1 MRRVAN
7 SDLPLSQIM
16 VGTGAAAFSDA
27 VTLSRSAM
35 ELGFAGA
42 LLLPPF
48 YYKGIDSEGVATFVA
63 DVIRRVSSN
72 GFRLYLYNFPQNT
85 GLSYDV
91 EVIDRLRQIFPSCLL
106 GLKDSSGVLDNS
118 ATIARTIRDL
128 DVFPSAEASLSRADE
143 LGFAGIISATANITG
158 QFAQK
163 AWNERGRDA
172 RAALDHAVAL
182 RTAISQFPLVASVK
196 AAVAIRTGQPL
207 WRTTMP
213 PLTALSNKQ
222 YAALETALRGCGEPG
237 AA

>member
-1 MRRVAN
+1 
-7 SDLPLSQIM
+7 
-16 VGTGAAAFSDA
+16 
-27 VTLSRSAM
+27 
-35 ELGFAGA
+35 
-42 LLLPPF
+42 
-48 YYKGIDSEGVATFVA
+48 VA

-118 ATIARTIRDL
+118 ATIARTFRDL

-213 PLTALSNKQ
+213 PLTALSNDQ